1 MRHVFAD
8 GGYAGDKLRDAI
20 AGSGQWTIEIIKRS
34 DKAKGFQVLHRRW
47 VVERTFAWLGRCRR
61 LAKDWETTI
70 ASSTAWATIASI
82 RMLTR
87 RTARYCYAWDLSSQM
102 GWLPPS
108 PDGIAMCQESGVY
121 SHRAGRTA
129 TVMKDTMIGVDLA
142 KNVFQ
147 LHAASMTGQLRFS
160 RKLSRE
166 KFRSFMAGQP
176 PAVVVMEACG
186 SAHYWAREMVRLGH
200 EVKLIAAQYV
210 RPFVKR
216 QKNDA
221 ADAEAIVIAA
231 QRPEMRFVEPKTA
244 EQQSRAILFRAR
256 ERLVRQRTELIN
268 ALRACLYEYGHI
280 IPQGAHQIKRVAE
293 ILDTPNSDLPAL
305 MREECAELLEQ
316 IAEQTVR
323 INARTTKIKAL
334 AVEADTARRLQTIPG
349 VGPLTALAVEAF
361 APPMENFKCGRDFAA
376 WLGLVPR
383 QFSSGGK
390 ERLGRISKAGQ
401 ADIRR
406 LLIIGAMSRL
416 NRLGRKSIPETSW
429 LAHIAARKPRMLVA
443 IALANKMARTIWA
456 LMTKNEDYRVP
467 AQAAVVA

>member
-1 MRHVFAD
+1 M
-8 GGYAGDKLRDAI
+8 
-20 AGSGQWTIEIIKRS
+20 
-34 DKAKGFQVLHRRW
+34 
-47 VVERTFAWLGRCRR
+47 
-61 LAKDWETTI
+61 
-70 ASSTAWATIASI
+70 
-82 RMLTR
+82 TR
-87 RTARYCYAWDLSSQM
+87 
-102 GWLPPS
+102 
-108 PDGIAMCQESGVY
+108 
-121 SHRAGRTA
+121 
-129 TVMKDTMIGVDLA
+129 DTMIGVDLA

-147 LHAASMTGQLRFS
+147 LHAVSVHEPHQFCK
-160 RKLSRE
+160 KLSRD
-166 KFRSFMAGQP
+166 KFRRFMATHP
-176 PAVVVMEACG
+176 PAVVVMEACS

-210 RPFVKR
+210 KPFVKR

-244 EQQSRAILFRAR
+244 EQQSRAILFRGR
-256 ERLVRQRTELIN
+256 ERLVHQRTELIN
-268 ALRACLYEYGHI
+268 ALRACLYEYGHTV
-280 IPQGAHQIKRVAE
+280 PQGAHQIKRITD
-293 ILDTPNSDLPAL
+293 ILNAPNSDLPDL
-305 MREECAELLEQ
+305 MREECADLLEQ

-334 AVEADTARRLQTIPG
+334 AAEADTARRLQTIPG

-361 APPMENFKCGRDFAA
+361 APPMESFKCGRDFAS

-390 ERLGRISKAGQ
+390 ERLGSVSKAGQ

-416 NRLGRKSIPETSW
+416 NWLGRKSIPEASW
-429 LAHIAARKPRMLVA
+429 LARMIARKPRMLVA

-467 AQAAVVA
+467 AQTVTA